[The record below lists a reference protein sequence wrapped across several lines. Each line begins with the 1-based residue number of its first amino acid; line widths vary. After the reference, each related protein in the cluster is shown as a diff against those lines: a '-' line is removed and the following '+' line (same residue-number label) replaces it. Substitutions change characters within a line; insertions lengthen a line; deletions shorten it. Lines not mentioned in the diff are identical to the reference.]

1 MIFISVY
8 ITIVIK
14 LDTKFPSIIN
24 EINILFMHAINYYAV
39 KKTCKSKLICVVL
52 EKLYFAKTLIDY
64 D

>member
-1 MIFISVY
+1 
-8 ITIVIK
+8 
-14 LDTKFPSIIN
+14 
-24 EINILFMHAINYYAV
+24 MHAINYYAV